1 LAIANSKLHAIAKPR
16 KFQLAAATESVR
28 ERSRIVFAKEGVKP
42 MKAIIAFVFT
52 VTFMIATAVAQ
63 EPGRPPHPPN
73 MPGGADNIPH
83 PPHPPNPDPLAHLM
97 FPPDMIM
104 AHARQLNLTD
114 EQRTFMRSEIQKTT
128 ASFQD
133 LQWKLQDQ
141 MELLQETM
149 KSTSLNEQQV
159 LAQIVKVLDIEREIK
174 RLHIGLA
181 VRLKNRLTPEQ
192 QEQLH
197 QIRVQPR

>member
-1 LAIANSKLHAIAKPR
+1 MKTLMTA
-16 KFQLAAATESVR
+16 
-28 ERSRIVFAKEGVKP
+28 VFAIVA
-42 MKAIIAFVFT
+42 MFATIIA
-52 VTFMIATAVAQ
+52 AQ
-63 EPGRPPHPPN
+63 QQPQSPQPPNRPSADGVPNHPHP
-73 MPGGADNIPH
+73 
-83 PPHPPNPDPLAHLM
+83 PPNPDPLAHLM

-104 AHARQLNLTD
+104 NHARQLNLTD
-114 EQRTFMRSEIQKTT
+114 DQKAFMRSEIQKTT

-149 KSTSLNEQQV
+149 KSSSVNEQQA
-159 LAQIVKVLDIEREIK
+159 LAQLDKVLDIEREIK

-192 QEQLH
+192 QDQLH
-197 QIRVQPR
+197 KMRDEHHPGMPGPPDRPTPPDEPR

>member
-1 LAIANSKLHAIAKPR
+1 MKTIITA
-16 KFQLAAATESVR
+16 
-28 ERSRIVFAKEGVKP
+28 VFAV
-42 MKAIIAFVFT
+42 AFLFAT
-52 VTFMIATAVAQ
+52 VASAQ
-63 EPGRPPHPPN
+63 EPGQPGHPPN
-73 MPGGADNIPH
+73 APGVDNLPNR

-104 AHARQLNLTD
+104 NHARQLNLTD
-114 EQRTFMRSEIQKTT
+114 EQKAFMRSEIQKTT

-149 KSTSLNEQQV
+149 KSTSVNEQQA
-159 LAQIVKVLDIEREIK
+159 LAQLDKVLELEREIK

-192 QEQLH
+192 QDQLH
-197 QIRVQPR
+197 KMRPDHPMGMPGGPDHPPADQIP

>member
-1 LAIANSKLHAIAKPR
+1 MKTIIAA
-16 KFQLAAATESVR
+16 
-28 ERSRIVFAKEGVKP
+28 VFAV
-42 MKAIIAFVFT
+42 AFLFAT
-52 VTFMIATAVAQ
+52 VATAQ
-63 EPGRPPHPPN
+63 EPGQPGHPPN
-73 MPGGADNIPH
+73 APGADNLPNR

-104 AHARQLNLTD
+104 NHARQLNLTD
-114 EQRTFMRSEIQKTT
+114 DQKAFMRSEIQKTT

-149 KSTSLNEQQV
+149 KSTSVNEQQA
-159 LAQIVKVLDIEREIK
+159 LAQLDKVLELEREIK

-192 QEQLH
+192 QDQLH
-197 QIRVQPR
+197 KMRPDHAPMGMPGHPDQSPDQIP

>member
-1 LAIANSKLHAIAKPR
+1 MKTFIAA
-16 KFQLAAATESVR
+16 
-28 ERSRIVFAKEGVKP
+28 VFAV
-42 MKAIIAFVFT
+42 AFLFAT
-52 VTFMIATAVAQ
+52 VARAQ
-63 EPGRPPHPPN
+63 EPGQPGRPPNAP
-73 MPGGADNIPH
+73 GADNLPNR

-104 AHARQLNLTD
+104 NHARQLNLTD
-114 EQRTFMRSEIQKTT
+114 EQKAFMRSEIQKTM

-149 KSTSLNEQQV
+149 KSTSVNEQQA
-159 LAQIVKVLDIEREIK
+159 LAQLDKVLDLEREIK

-192 QEQLH
+192 QDQLH
-197 QIRVQPR
+197 KMRPDHPPMGMPGSPDGPDHPPADQIP

>member
-1 LAIANSKLHAIAKPR
+1 
-16 KFQLAAATESVR
+16 
-28 ERSRIVFAKEGVKP
+28 
-42 MKAIIAFVFT
+42 MKAIIAIAFAAAL
-52 VTFMIATAVAQ
+52 IATAVAQ
-63 EPGRPPHPPN
+63 QPGQTPQSPHPPDMSGN
-73 MPGGADNIPH
+73 VPNH
-83 PPHPPNPDPLAHLM
+83 PHPPNPDPLAHLM

-104 AHARQLNLTD
+104 GHARQLNLTD
-114 EQRTFMRSEIQKTT
+114 DQKAFMRAEIQKTT
-128 ASFQD
+128 ATFQE

-149 KSTSLNEQQV
+149 KSSSVNEQQT
-159 LAQIVKVLDIEREIK
+159 LAQLDKVLDIEREIK

-197 QIRVQPR
+197 KMHHPGMLEGPDGPPPPIQ

>member
-1 LAIANSKLHAIAKPR
+1 MKTMMLAM
-16 KFQLAAATESVR
+16 FTAA
-28 ERSRIVFAKEGVKP
+28 FL
-42 MKAIIAFVFT
+42 
-52 VTFMIATAVAQ
+52 IATVVVGQ
-63 EPGRPPHPPN
+63 QPRQPGQPPRSPHPPN
-73 MPGGADNIPH
+73 MPGEPNH
-83 PPHPPNPDPLAHLM
+83 PHPPNPDPLAHLM

-104 AHARQLNLTD
+104 GHARQLNLTD
-114 EQRTFMRSEIQKTT
+114 EQKAFMRSEIQKTT

-149 KSTSLNEQQV
+149 KATSVNEQQ
-159 LAQIVKVLDIEREIK
+159 AQAQLDKVLDIEREIK

-197 QIRVQPR
+197 KMRMAHHPPTSPLPIN